1 MAAAVMGDEV
11 PVSWTSLGVAPWVV
25 RQCES
30 LALKHPTPVQ
40 ANCVPAALRGE
51 DVIGCAPTGSGK
63 TAAFALPVLNALSE
77 DPFGIFAVIMTPTRC
92 AAALRFSSPSTTVAG
107 IADARADVCRELAF
121 QIGEQFAALGAP
133 IGVRC
138 EVVVGGVGKDNGF
151 PIFAS
156 AALTRSNNVHRHD
169 EAGQCLGQTAAYP
182 GLYPRT
188 TGRSPA
194 QLGRR
199 RLVPHQILG
208 ANASRP
214 ALAQCPAIARPRTIK
229 H

>member
-1 MAAAVMGDEV
+1 MAAAVMGDEL

-92 AAALRFSSPSTTVAG
+92 AATLSFHHPCNS
-107 IADARADVCRELAF
+107 
-121 QIGEQFAALGAP
+121 
-133 IGVRC
+133 
-138 EVVVGGVGKDNGF
+138 
-151 PIFAS
+151 
-156 AALTRSNNVHRHD
+156 H
-169 EAGQCLGQTAAYP
+169 
-182 GLYPRT
+182 
-188 TGRSPA
+188 
-194 QLGRR
+194 
-199 RLVPHQILG
+199 
-208 ANASRP
+208 
-214 ALAQCPAIARPRTIK
+214 K
-229 H
+229 HS